1 MPNLLGIKKEWR
13 LRDKERKKVKGNGR
27 KDSNVEMNYDTNII
41 SNKGCTQMDH
51 SELIKRA
58 LGVVLCDDGGEV

>member
-1 MPNLLGIKKEWR
+1 M
-13 LRDKERKKVKGNGR
+13 KGNGR
-27 KDSNVEMNYDTNII
+27 KGGNIEVKYDKNII

-58 LGVVLCDDGGEV
+58 LGVVLCDDGSEV